1 MKCSLLNR
9 FLDFEFHD
17 AQFNLKDCENDNLC
31 VAVKHLNIHKNA
43 KENPYEYDME
53 IAAAEIYFQ
62 NLRVSS
68 FEPMRAYKSDNN
80 GNLYTDEPQIIY
92 KGSKAEEEFI
102 AQLKRG
108 IVVYSIDICKD
119 ERGAFWSIEANGKNC
134 FTVSVSF
141 DDAVVMW
148 EEYCQKAWY
157 ELHRQYDYDIT
168 LDTPTGDQKTAVHI
182 VCDEE
187 SSADDL
193 PSVSVSIKYEKEE
206 IWGYGKDYLWTDAF
220 ADLQKKLLADVKIK
234 GCLVC
239 KHGNMC
245 PVGNF
250 PNEIFCT
257 KDVSITQKSDLFFY
271 TEDDV
276 ERAERLRR
284 YTDICEFFDY
294 QSPDFFTYNDW
305 LYHLNK

>member
-9 FLDFEFHD
+9 FHDFEFHD
-17 AQFNLKDCENDNLC
+17 AEFYLNSCEKNDLC
-31 VAVKHLNIHKNA
+31 VTVKHLNIHKNT

-53 IAAAEIYFQ
+53 IAAAEIHFQ
-62 NLRVSS
+62 NLQVSS
-68 FEPMRAYKSDNN
+68 FEPMRAYKLDDS

-92 KGSKAEEEFI
+92 KGSKAEEKFI

-108 IVVYSIDICKD
+108 ISVYNIDICED
-119 ERGAFWSIEANGKNC
+119 ERGIFWSIETNGKSC

-141 DDAVVMW
+141 DDAVVRW
-148 EEYCQKAWY
+148 EEYCKKAWY
-157 ELHRQYDYDIT
+157 ELHRQYDYNIT
-168 LDTPTGDQKTAVHI
+168 LDTPAGEQKTAVHI

-187 SSADDL
+187 SGADDL
-193 PSVSVSIKYEKEE
+193 SSVSVGIKYGKEE
-206 IWGYGKDYLWTDAF
+206 ICGYGKDYLWIDAF
-220 ADLQKKLLADVKIK
+220 ADLQKKLPENVKIK
-234 GCLVC
+234 CCLVC

-257 KDVSITQKSDLFFY
+257 KDVLITQKSDLFFY
-271 TEDDV
+271 TEDDG

-284 YTDICEFFDY
+284 YTDICESFDY
-294 QSPDFFTYNDW
+294 QSHDFFTYNDW
-305 LYHLNK
+305 PG

>member
-1 MKCSLLNR
+1 MEMKCSLLNR

-31 VAVKHLNIHKNA
+31 VAVKYLNIHKSA

-62 NLRVSS
+62 NLLVSS
-68 FEPMRAYKSDNN
+68 FEPLRAYKLDDS

-92 KGSKAEEEFI
+92 KGSKAKEEFI

-108 IVVYSIDICKD
+108 ISVYNIDICED
-119 ERGAFWSIEANGKNC
+119 ERGVFWSITANGKIC
-134 FTVSVSF
+134 FTVSASF
-141 DDAVVMW
+141 DDAVVRW
-148 EEYCQKAWY
+148 EEYCKKAWY

-168 LDTPTGDQKTAVHI
+168 LDTPAGEQKTAVHI
-182 VCDEE
+182 ACDEE
-187 SSADDL
+187 NNADDL
-193 PSVSVSIKYEKEE
+193 PSVSVGIKYEKEE
-206 IWGYGKDYLWTDAF
+206 IWGYGNDHLWIDAF
-220 ADLQKKLLADVKIK
+220 DDLQKKLPADVRIK
-234 GCLVC
+234 CCLVC

-271 TEDDV
+271 TEDDK

-284 YTDICEFFDY
+284 YTDICESFDY

-305 LYHLNK
+305 PG